1 VKRVVSGSI
10 TLAIVVLI
18 IVMWPVRFGGATQWV
33 VVSGTSMEPAYDLG
47 DLVMARSV
55 ARSAVGDVVVFA
67 VPEGVGAGHL
77 VIHRIVDVRPDGTFV
92 TQGDNRDT
100 PDEWSVGQQHV
111 VGHPVLALPGVGSLV
126 TGSFSGSL
134 LAPLLGLAVTLA
146 LWPRR
151 PEPARAAPTSSTAAA
166 RPRWEPAIHPLDLAL
181 AELWVDD
188 EVRRLQAVQTRDGRT
203 GPASRQSPRA
213 SLRSL
218 QA

>member
-1 VKRVVSGSI
+1 MKRVVSAGI

-18 IVMWPVRFGGATQWV
+18 IVLWPVRFGGATQWV

-55 ARSAVGDVVVFA
+55 SRSTVCDVVVFA
-67 VPEGVGAGHL
+67 VPDGVGAGNL

-92 TQGDNRDT
+92 VQGDNRDT
-100 PDEWSVGQQHV
+100 PDEWSVGQEHV
-111 VGHPVLALPGVGSLV
+111 VGHPIFALPGVGSLV
-126 TGSFSGSL
+126 TGSLSGSL
-134 LAPLLGLAVTLA
+134 LAPLLGLAATIA

-151 PEPARAAPTSSTAAA
+151 SDPARSAPTSVAATAT
-166 RPRWEPAIHPLDLAL
+166 WEPAVHALDLAL
-181 AELWVDD
+181 AELWLDD
-188 EVRRLQAVQTRDGRT
+188 ELRRLQRAQASADGPVQG
-203 GPASRQSPRA
+203 SRPRPRE